1 MPQTHN
7 EDLLDTQRTAVKAE
21 WIDYN
26 GHMSEAYYV
35 LVFGFAT
42 DELLAS
48 IGVDEAYREANQCSV
63 YTLEGHINYLLEVP
77 QGVAI
82 RVYTQLLARDHKRL
96 HVYHHMVREDT
107 GDTVATTELMLMYI
121 DMASGKSSNFP
132 PAIEENV
139 SALATRHA
147 RLGTPKYTGRTIG
160 L

>member
-1 MPQTHN
+1 MSQAHS
-7 EDLLDTQRTAVKAE
+7 EDVLDTVRTAVKTE

-42 DELLAS
+42 DELLAI

-63 YTLEGHINYLLEVP
+63 YTLEAHINYLLEVP
-77 QGVAI
+77 EGVAI
-82 RVYTQLLARDHKRL
+82 RVVTQLLARDHKRM
-96 HVYHHMVREDT
+96 HVYHRMVREDS

-121 DMASGKSSNFP
+121 DMASGRSCNFP
-132 PAIEENV
+132 PTIEANV

-147 RLGTPKYTGRTIG
+147 GLDAPEYAGRVIRL
-160 L
+160 